1 VIEKVQEEVI
11 DLIQLVVLD
20 QLVVLIYHKKV
31 DQCNFRIVK
40 ILMLLVVVVEWMILT
55 FHHRHQEEVI
65 VIIVR
70 MMRMLKVDTNK
81 IHVMDL
87 GKMETLIM
95 MDDKEEEEVV
105 DNNNN
110 NNNLHHIHKILVL
123 EINTAVEKDKED
135 HHKVN
140 SLMDVTMM
148 KIMISIHEMVMLLI
162 IVVPVVN
169 EVVQM

>member
-1 VIEKVQEEVI
+1 
-11 DLIQLVVLD
+11 
-20 QLVVLIYHKKV
+20 
-31 DQCNFRIVK
+31 
-40 ILMLLVVVVEWMILT
+40 MILT
-55 FHHRHQEEVI
+55 FDHRHQEEVI

-105 DNNNN
+105 DN